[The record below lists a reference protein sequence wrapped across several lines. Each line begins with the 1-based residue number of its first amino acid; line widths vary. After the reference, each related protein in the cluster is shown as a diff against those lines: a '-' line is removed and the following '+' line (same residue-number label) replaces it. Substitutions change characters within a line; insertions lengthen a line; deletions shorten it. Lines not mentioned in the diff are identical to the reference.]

1 MVNATRRVK
10 RVKRSKKQVHHG
22 RRKTNRRRYTRRQR
36 GGMFALKGLA
46 KMFAAEKM
54 NLKGGPKYD
63 GIEVFSTGD
72 DAYHIGNQRLDDYD
86 ASDQN
91 DRVYANKIRFYL
103 NAAGIPH
110 ENDMIV
116 LNRSSFDKFQ
126 NAFAFHTFDP
136 HAALGAPAST
146 AVASGAASAADS
158 AADEQDEEIIAEI
171 KRMNTNELRAT
182 ERIIAFKN
190 NEGAVEYYPADKS
203 KTEYNFGNFKINLG
217 DSVRTGNLHIKFVN
231 KETIFTLTL
240 DVNAS
245 DIISCMRT
253 LIDKTYLG
261 VTKITSIESVGFF
274 PKKLKVTGVL
284 TENGDL
290 RRKLST
296 YTLDFFVQEFKKRHQ
311 ECSDPVQQM
320 AELRVAGPADLI
332 RVIKSKI
339 DVVNTRNISNAT
351 NVKKFT
357 ELQKRL
363 LRANNDMEVLK
374 EIDGDMDKLLEDT
387 RRDPKRPPPS
397 VPVNRRSVPHSVP
410 GSSFSGASP
419 PGGGG
424 KTRRKHRR

>member
-1 MVNATRRVK
+1 MLRAIAKFIGATK
-10 RVKRSKKQVHHG
+10 I
-22 RRKTNRRRYTRRQR
+22 
-36 GGMFALKGLA
+36 
-46 KMFAAEKM
+46 
-54 NLKGGPKYD
+54 NLKGGPMFD
-63 GIEVFSTGD
+63 GIEVFSTSD
-72 DAYHIGNQRLDDYD
+72 NHFHIGSRRLDEYD
-86 ASDQN
+86 KSSNPN
-91 DRVYANKIRFYL
+91 DRVYAAKIRFYL
-103 NAAGIPH
+103 QKAGYH
-110 ENDMIV
+110 HGNDMIV
-116 LNRSSFDKFQ
+116 LNKSYFQAFVDAIATFKFVP
-126 NAFAFHTFDP
+126 T
-136 HAALGAPAST
+136 
-146 AVASGAASAADS
+146 AASAAVASVAPVS
-158 AADEQDEEIIAEI
+158 AAADPDDDEEEIKAEIEAEI
-171 KRMNTNELRAT
+171 KRMNANELRAT

-253 LIDKTYLG
+253 LIDKSYLG

-274 PKKLKVTGVL
+274 PKKLEVTGVL

-296 YTLDFFVQEFKKRHQ
+296 YTLNFFVQDFQKRHQ
-311 ECSDPVQQM
+311 ECSDPATQM
-320 AELRVAGPADLI
+320 ADLRVAGPADLI
-332 RVIKSKI
+332 MTIHAKI
-339 DVVNTRNISNAT
+339 DVVNTRNISDAT

-357 ELQKRL
+357 ELQRGL

-374 EIDGDMDKLLEDT
+374 QIDREMDKLLEDT
-387 RRDPKRPPPS
+387 RHDPRRPPPS
-397 VPVNRRSVPHSVP
+397 VPVNRRGVPPPSVPP
-410 GSSFSGASP
+410 GSLIAASAPP

>member
-1 MVNATRRVK
+1 MVKATRRVK
-10 RVKRSKKQVHHG
+10 HTKKRLQHG

-36 GGMFALKGLA
+36 GGMLRAIA
-46 KMFAAEKM
+46 KFIGATKL
-54 NLKGGPKYD
+54 NIKGGPMFD
-63 GIEVFSTGD
+63 GIEVFSTSD
-72 DAYHIGNQRLDDYD
+72 NHFHIGSRRLDEYD
-86 ASDQN
+86 KSSDPN
-91 DRVYANKIRFYL
+91 DRVYAAKIRFYL
-103 NAAGIPH
+103 QKAGYH
-110 ENDMIV
+110 HGNDMIV
-116 LNRSSFDKFQ
+116 LNKSDFQ
-126 NAFAFHTFDP
+126 AFVDAIATFEFVP
-136 HAALGAPAST
+136 T
-146 AVASGAASAADS
+146 AASAAVASVAPVS
-158 AADEQDEEIIAEI
+158 AAADPDDDEEEIKAEIKAEI
-171 KRMNTNELRAT
+171 KRMNANELRAT

-253 LIDKTYLG
+253 LIDKSCLG

-274 PKKLKVTGVL
+274 PKKLEVTGVL